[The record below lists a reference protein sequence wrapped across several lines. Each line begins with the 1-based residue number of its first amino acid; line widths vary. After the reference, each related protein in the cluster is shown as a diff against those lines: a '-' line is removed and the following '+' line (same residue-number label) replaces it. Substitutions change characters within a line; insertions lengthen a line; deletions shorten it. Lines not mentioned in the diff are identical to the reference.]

1 MRLLRQFSLF
11 ALAVFAGLGLAACDG
26 GGTTASLT
34 SISVAPAS
42 TALTV
47 AGPTTQLT
55 VTGYYSDGRTTNL
68 TPDSTFVSSNT
79 GVLAVDASGVVT
91 PVAVGTAVVTA
102 TNAGSGKTAATALIT
117 VSPTP
122 PATLVSI
129 AVTSSASAIQV
140 GSTAQ
145 LTVTGTYSDNTTK
158 DLTSGSTF
166 VATTAGVVSVAS
178 DGVVTAVAPGTTTI
192 TATDTA
198 SGKTATT
205 GTLTVTMEPP
215 PTLQSIAV
223 SAAATSLTVG
233 GATTQL
239 TVLGTY
245 SDGSTQ
251 NLTSGS
257 TFVANTSGVVSIS
270 AAGVVTPVAAGTTT
284 ITATNTTS
292 GKTATTAVITVSST
306 TVPVTLQSIAVT
318 AASSSLTLGGAATQ
332 LTVVGTYSDNST
344 QNLTSA
350 STFVANTAGVV
361 SISGAGVVTPVAV
374 GTTTVTATH
383 TASGK
388 TATSAAITVTA
399 AAPSYTILGF
409 NDSTLTYNF
418 DTFSTGATV
427 ALTSTGVPSSAPAGG
442 PAYVQF
448 IRHGASPGPADS
460 CYSGATMWAQT
471 ATTGYAESIGT
482 IPLSNTNSIV
492 TGVVYVPVAAV
503 TYRLKLEDASNPAHY
518 VEIDVIPSTTGW
530 QTLTWDAKK
539 YATAAFDPTFTFNK
553 LTLFPDFA
561 CAAGAPTPPANE
573 TLYVAQFTFI
583 GASGP
588 SAPALTFPPP
598 PAAPSATAAAPTHP
612 VGNVLSL
619 YNSSGTYTDQA
630 GTNYNPFGDSQTV
643 SQYSIGSAKVW
654 EYAVMNY
661 QGWQF
666 TTIDIS
672 SYTMMHVDVWT
683 PDTTQFG
690 VILVN
695 GPTGQTQG
703 QINFNATT
711 TPAITKSGWIG
722 LDIPISSFTAAGL
735 GGTTSIYQL
744 LFVDN
749 VGGNN
754 NGTFFIDN
762 VYFWK

>member
-11 ALAVFAGLGLAACDG
+11 ALAALAGLGLAACDG
-26 GGTTASLT
+26 GGTTVSLT

-42 TALTV
+42 STLNV
-47 AGPTTQLT
+47 GGPTTQLT

-68 TPDSTFVSSNT
+68 TSASTFVSSNT
-79 GVLAVDASGVVT
+79 SVISVDASGVVT

-102 TNAGSGKTAATALIT
+102 TNAGSGKTAATELIT
-117 VSPTP
+117 VDAPLP
-122 PATLVSI
+122 PVLQSI
-129 AVTSSASAIQV
+129 AVTAAADALMV
-140 GSTAQ
+140 GGTTQ
-145 LTVTGTYSDNTTK
+145 LTVTGTYDKGPTQN
-158 DLTSGSTF
+158 LTAGSTF
-166 VATTAGVVSVAS
+166 VANTAGVVSIDSA
-178 DGVVTAVAPGTTTI
+178 GLVTAVAAGTTTI

-198 SGKTATT
+198 SGKTATSAT
-205 GTLTVTMEPP
+205 ITVTMTPP

-223 SAAATSLTVG
+223 TAASSSLTVG

-245 SDGSTQ
+245 SNSTTKD
-251 NLTSGS
+251 LTSAS
-257 TFVANTSGVVSIS
+257 TFVANTAGVVSIS

-284 ITATNTTS
+284 ITATNTAS
-292 GKTATTAVITVSST
+292 GKTATTTAITVT
-306 TVPVTLQSIAVT
+306 AAGVPVTLQSIAVT
-318 AASSSLTLGGAATQ
+318 AASNSLTIGGATTQ
-332 LTVVGTYSDNST
+332 LTVLGTYSDAST
-344 QNLTSA
+344 KNLTSG

-361 SISGAGVVTPVAV
+361 SISAAGVVTPVAA
-374 GTTTVTATH
+374 GTTTITATN

-388 TATSAAITVTA
+388 TATSAVITVSAGA
-399 AAPSYTILGF
+399 ASYTILGF
-409 NDSTLTYNF
+409 NDGTLTYNF
-418 DTFSTGATV
+418 DSFSTGAIV
-427 ALTSTGVPSSAPAGG
+427 SLTSTGVPPSAPAGG
-442 PAYVQF
+442 PAFVKF
-448 IRHGASPGPADS
+448 IRHGANPGPADQ
-460 CYSGATMWAQT
+460 CYSGATMWAQS
-471 ATTGYAESIGT
+471 ATNGYSESIGT
-482 IPLSNTNSIV
+482 IPLSNTNSVV
-492 TGVVYVPVAAV
+492 TGVVYVPVAGV
-503 TYRLKLEDASNPAHY
+503 TYRLKLEDASNVNHY
-518 VEIDVIPSTTGW
+518 VEIDVVPPTTGW

-539 YATAAFDPTFTFNK
+539 FASAPFDPTFTFNK
-553 LTLFPDFA
+553 LTLFPDFS
-561 CAAGAPTPPANE
+561 CASGAPTPPNDE
-573 TLYVAQFTFI
+573 TLYVAQFTFL

-588 SAPALTFPPP
+588 SAPALPFPPP
-598 PAAPSATAAAPTHP
+598 PPAPSATAATPTHP
-612 VGNVLSL
+612 AGNVLSL

-630 GTNYNPFGDSQTV
+630 GTNYNPFGDSKTV

-672 SYTMMHVDVWT
+672 SYTTMHVDVWT

-703 QINFNATT
+703 QVNFNATT
-711 TPAITKSGWIG
+711 TPAITKSGWIS
-722 LDIPISSFTAAGL
+722 LDIPVSSFTAGGL
-735 GGTTSIYQL
+735 GATTSIYQL